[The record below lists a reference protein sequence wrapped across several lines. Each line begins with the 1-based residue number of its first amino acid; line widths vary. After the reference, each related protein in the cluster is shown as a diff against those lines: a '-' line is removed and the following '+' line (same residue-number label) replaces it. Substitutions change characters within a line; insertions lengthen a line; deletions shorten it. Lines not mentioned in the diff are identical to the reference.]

1 MSNKIFSRD
10 GLFRPRYNFLVA
22 GGATSNHYFHPLKP
36 QQSPFTPD
44 LLAHQH
50 IDQKSWFCV
59 EAENDKYVGDTKV
72 KHVGDK

>member
-1 MSNKIFSRD
+1 MFPYPTAIIKS
-10 GLFRPRYNFLVA
+10 
-22 GGATSNHYFHPLKP
+22 LK
-36 QQSPFTPD
+36 SPFTPD